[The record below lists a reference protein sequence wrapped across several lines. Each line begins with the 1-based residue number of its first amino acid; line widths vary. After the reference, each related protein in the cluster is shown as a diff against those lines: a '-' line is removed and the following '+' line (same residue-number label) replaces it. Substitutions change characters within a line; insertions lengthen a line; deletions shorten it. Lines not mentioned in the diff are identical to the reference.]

1 MATTRYVLRI
11 IPIPFTIATQK
22 REQQFRV
29 PTPVCLDRHP
39 LPLLHIPATRHL
51 KPMSA
56 NRHLIAL
63 GIIAVL
69 HAGTFWALRA
79 GWVTEVAPQ
88 VEKTMIARLLLA
100 QMPAPVQAAPRAPA
114 PQAAVAPRP
123 PRATPA
129 ARPLVQKPVAVSP
142 APTAITLPD
151 TPPPR
156 DEVGPAAP
164 APTPVSI
171 ASVALPA
178 APPSASPAPAPAPAP
193 EAARVAAPAPQI
205 KTVTS
210 GVQYLKPPEPV
221 YPVVSRRLGEQG
233 RVILRVLVGLAGE
246 PERVEVLQS
255 SGFPKLDGAAREAA
269 RHSRFRPYVDD
280 GKATP
285 VWALIPIHFA
295 LES

>member
-1 MATTRYVLRI
+1 
-11 IPIPFTIATQK
+11 
-22 REQQFRV
+22 
-29 PTPVCLDRHP
+29 
-39 LPLLHIPATRHL
+39 
-51 KPMSA
+51 MSA

-69 HAGTFWALRA
+69 HAGMFWALRA
-79 GWVTEVAPQ
+79 GWATEVAPQ

-100 QMPAPVQAAPRAPA
+100 QTPAPVQAAPQAQP
-114 PQAAVAPRP
+114 AAVARRL
-123 PRATPA
+123 PRANPA

-156 DEVGPAAP
+156 DEAGPAAP
-164 APTPVSI
+164 APAPVSI
-171 ASVALPA
+171 ASVALPPA
-178 APPSASPAPAPAPAP
+178 PSASPAPAPAPEP
-193 EAARVAAPAPQI
+193 EPARVAALAPQI

-255 SGFPKLDGAAREAA
+255 SGFPKLDGAAREAT
-269 RHSRFRPYVDD
+269 RQSRFRPYIED